1 MRAGKF
7 PQIQIPGLASPYR
20 RLVARLID
28 LAIGAFVI
36 FPLSLIIIVPFMVS
50 TGSSESESTLMGIG
64 SAFIF
69 LLLLMAYDT
78 VMTATLGRTL
88 GKMVLGLNVVDIN
101 GDKPGWGTSLLRAV
115 LLYLLGVAILIGIVV
130 TASIL
135 GWVFFAG
142 LGRTQQY
149 PHEKASKTYV
159 MTKGQ
164 TGPVVEEIKVT
175 PHDDLERLYK
185 SGLISKEE
193 YDRKRKEAGY

>member
-1 MRAGKF
+1 MRSVKS

-28 LAIGAFVI
+28 LAIGAFVV
-36 FPLSLIIIVPFMVS
+36 FPLTLIVTIPFTDI
-50 TGSSESESTLMGIG
+50 TGSSESESTFLGLLT
-64 SAFIF
+64 AFIF

-88 GKMVLGLNVVDIN
+88 GKMALGLRVVDVN
-101 GDKPGWGTSLLRAV
+101 GEKPGWRSSLLRAV
-115 LLYLLGVAILIGIVV
+115 LLYLLGVVILFGIVV

-135 GWVFFAG
+135 GWVFIAG

-164 TGPVVEEIKVT
+164 AGPMVEEVKVT

-185 SGLISKEE
+185 SGLISQEE
-193 YDRKRKEAGY
+193 YERKRKEAGY

>member
-1 MRAGKF
+1 MRTAKT
-7 PQIQIPGLASPYR
+7 PQVQISGLASPYR

-28 LAIGAFVI
+28 LAVGAIVI
-36 FPLSLIIIVPFMVS
+36 FPLTLMLFVPF
-50 TGSSESESTLMGIG
+50 TDLAGSSETDSTFMGLL

-78 VMTATLGRTL
+78 VMTALWGRTL
-88 GKMVLGLNVVDIN
+88 GKMALGLRVVDVN
-101 GDKPGWGTSLLRAV
+101 GEKPGWGTSLLRAV
-115 LLYLLGVAILIGIVV
+115 LLYLLGLAVLFGIVV

-164 TGPVVEEIKVT
+164 AGPVVEEVKVT
-175 PHDDLERLYK
+175 PHDDLERLYR
-185 SGLISKEE
+185 SGLISQEE
-193 YDRKRKEAGY
+193 YERKRKEAGY